1 MRFVRQIHKWF
12 GAILALFL
20 IVIAMSGTALIWKDV
35 YLRLVFA
42 QPVQTIDVETVTYI
56 ALAAERA
63 FGIEGINTASLNA
76 SAHLARLSLVDGK
89 AAYMALD
96 GAVLDIWEENGRP
109 EDWLLDLHHRF
120 LSGTRGLYVAGTVG
134 LTALGLIFL
143 GLISYWPAR
152 RGWRHGLVPRGTA
165 RPSLRAAH
173 RNSGAVLAAPLFI
186 LIFAGVV
193 LTFPATARAIFLW
206 GSDPDIYG
214 EAFADGVDDLEGR
227 DEATWPRAILRAAK
241 VFPDG
246 EITGLVWPIGGNE
259 RQILIRDAGEWNTSG
274 NSSVQITVPDG
285 YMDLRI
291 AAAELPVGA
300 RAYNLMAP
308 LHRSELGG
316 WIYKILQSMLGLGL
330 VWLGGL
336 GLTSFV
342 RSFWQP

>member
-1 MRFVRQIHKWF
+1 M
-12 GAILALFL
+12 ALFL
-20 IVIAMSGTALIWKDV
+20 IVIAMSGTVLIWKDV

-42 QPVQTIDVETVTYI
+42 QPVQAIDVETVTHI

-63 FGIEGINTASLNA
+63 FGSEGINTANLNPA
-76 SAHLARLSLVDGK
+76 AHLVRLSLADGQ

-96 GAVLDIWEENGRP
+96 GTVLDVWGPNGRP

-120 LSGTRGLYVAGTVG
+120 LSGTRGLYVVGFVG
-134 LTALGLIFL
+134 LGALVLIVL
-143 GLISYWPAR
+143 GSISYWPAR
-152 RGWRHGLVPRGTA
+152 RGWWQGMILRGVA
-165 RPSLRAAH
+165 RQSLRAAH

-186 LIFAGVV
+186 LILAGVV
-193 LTFPATARAIFLW
+193 LTFPATARTLFLW
-206 GSDPDIYG
+206 GSDPDSYG
-214 EAFADGVDDLEGR
+214 ETFENGVDNLEGR
-227 DEATWPRAILRAAK
+227 DEATWPRAIRRAAQ

-246 EITGLVWPIGGNE
+246 EITGLVWPIDGNE

-291 AAAELPVGA
+291 AAADLPLGA
-300 RAYNLMAP
+300 RAYNLMVP
-308 LHRSELGG
+308 LHQSDLGG
-316 WIYKILQSMLGLGL
+316 WIYKIMQSILGLGL